1 METRQRSVL
10 DLVISDTVEAIDNIQ
25 LQWKF
30 ADSDHLMLSWILRI
44 QIMSTSNRVT
54 LSVSAM
60 TMQKGITQLCK
71 RNFHQ

>member
-10 DLVISDTVEAIDNIQ
+10 DLVITDTVEAIDNIQ

-44 QIMSTSNRVT
+44 QIMSTSYRVT
-54 LSVSAM
+54 LSAM
-60 TMQKGITQLCK
+60 TMLKGIMQLCK
-71 RNFHQ
+71 KNFRQ

>member
-44 QIMSTSNRVT
+44 QIMSTSYRVT
-54 LSVSAM
+54 LSAM